1 MKEVRVKVQTGVKR
15 ELIEEGDDGRFLV
28 SVNAPRK
35 EGRANERVC
44 ELIAAH
50 FLVPVERVRVVRG
63 KSEASKTIRI
73 YEEETPPVQTQR
85 SKPGT
90 VLT

>member
-15 ELIEEGDDGRFLV
+15 ELVEVGEDGRFLV
-28 SVNAPRK
+28 SVSAPRK
-35 EGRANERVC
+35 EGRANERVR

-63 KSEASKTIRI
+63 KSEASKTIRV
-73 YEEETPPVQTQR
+73 YDEEIPPFQM
-85 SKPGT
+85 KEFEAE
-90 VLT
+90 